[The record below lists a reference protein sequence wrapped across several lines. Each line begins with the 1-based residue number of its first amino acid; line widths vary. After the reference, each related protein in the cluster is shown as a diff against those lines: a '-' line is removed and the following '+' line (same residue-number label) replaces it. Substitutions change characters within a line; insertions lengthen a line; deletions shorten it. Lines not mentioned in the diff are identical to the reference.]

1 MRHVAVG
8 QPARNRSE
16 DAIQRAIIRHL
27 ETRAAPNT
35 FWFHVPN
42 GGYRRPAEAK
52 ILKSLGVVR
61 GTPDLCFVK
70 DGRAYFLELK
80 APGRPLSPAHAIHAA
95 VCDHL
100 RLRAH
105 PEVLFLHPAN
115 GGSRDI
121 REAAHLKRM
130 GVLAGASDL
139 LLWHRGNSFALELK
153 APGGRLSEAQLEFMA
168 RFNEAGG
175 HSACAEG
182 VDRALAVLESWG
194 LLRGRVVTHGQVFQE
209 LRRSVAARTRRPSS
223 VARTRSV

>member
-1 MRHVAVG
+1 MNWAGARQRKCRAALKREPGRKSFSMRHVAVG

-80 APGRPLSPAHAIHAA
+80 APGRPLSPAQE
-95 VCDHL
+95 
-100 RLRAH
+100 
-105 PEVLFLHPAN
+105 EVLIKP
-115 GGSRDI
+115 RDCGAI
-121 REAAHLKRM
+121 ATHAHGL
-130 GVLAGASDL
+130 D
-139 LLWHRGNSFALELK
+139 
-153 APGGRLSEAQLEFMA
+153 Q
-168 RFNEAGG
+168 
-175 HSACAEG
+175 
-182 VDRALAVLESWG
+182 ALAWLQARG
-194 LLRGRVVTHGQVFQE
+194 LLKGEVQ
-209 LRRSVAARTRRPSS
+209 
-223 VARTRSV
+223 